1 MASFNFTGPSGQV
14 FEIKGPEGLTL
25 EQAKSVFDQQTKT
38 GSLVGFKPGEVLS
51 ASTQA
56 ADGLA
61 GAQAALAQAQSGI
74 TGALGNVIGSVGN
87 LGKALPSI
95 GAAGGNL
102 TGSISGIAAGISGAV
117 GNAVS
122 AGGKVLGSISSSAT
136 NIINTINKNL
146 TAIPTPNAI
155 GISNFATTIPS
166 LTSIGSMSE
175 SAVTSTLA
183 TAKNAVGQAS
193 NILSDAKGVGS
204 FGFDAK
210 QLETAGILK
219 PGTSSLISGA
229 TGAAASLSSLL
240 KSPSVFT
247 GKGGIKSVEGL
258 LSSPQAQSGI
268 QQGLMSKGVNGL
280 ASLGVPTTALS
291 AQGLAGV
298 ALNAAKSI
306 PDTAAFLNKLPIPND
321 PTGAISAQF
330 GANIT
335 NGAFGVN
342 LSDIKVP
349 NSFKETEVPVPAAD
363 TVNRATLDAASTRIV
378 GNDKV
383 PVPNYG
389 PPMVSKVGVAEIIA
403 AYDKVDQLIK
413 DTTVSLND
421 LTGQLTSLENRATI
435 TQQEWD
441 NVNGIYQQIRQNY
454 NSSSTLITTANSIYD
469 KATPEAR
476 QQAINLRSILASRIQ
491 NLLER
496 NAQFKTRIAELQ
508 KKITSP
514 EQ

>member
-1 MASFNFTGPSGQV
+1 MASFSFTGPSGQV

-25 EQAKSVFDQQTKT
+25 EKTKNVFDQQTKT

-51 ASTQA
+51 AATQA

-61 GAQAALAQAQSGI
+61 SAQAALAQAQAGI
-74 TGALGNVIGSVGN
+74 TGALGNVLGSVGDI
-87 LGKALPSI
+87 GKLIPSI
-95 GAAGGNL
+95 GSAGGSL
-102 TGSISGIAAGISGAV
+102 SGSISGIAAGISGAV

-122 AGGKVLGSISSSAT
+122 AGGAVLGSLSSSAT
-136 NIINTINKNL
+136 NVISTINKNL
-146 TAIPTPNAI
+146 ASIPTPNAI
-155 GISNFATTIPS
+155 GISNFATTLPS
-166 LTSIGSMSE
+166 LTSIGSMGE
-175 SAVTSTLA
+175 SAVTSALA
-183 TAKNAVGQAS
+183 TAKNAIGQAS
-193 NILSDAKGVGS
+193 DALSDSKGVGS

-210 QLETAGILK
+210 QLESVGILK

-229 TGAAASLSSLL
+229 TGAASSLSSLL

-258 LSSPQAQSGI
+258 LNNPQAQSGI
-268 QQGLMSKGVNGL
+268 QQDLMSKGVNGL
-280 ASLGVPTTALS
+280 ASIGVPTAALS

-298 ALNAAKSI
+298 SLNAAKSI

-321 PTGAISAQF
+321 PTGAIAAQF

-342 LSDIKVP
+342 LADVKIPK
-349 NSFKETEVPVPAAD
+349 SFKATEVPVPAAD
-363 TVNRATLDAASTRIV
+363 TVNRATVDAASVRVV

-383 PVPNYG
+383 PEPNYG
-389 PPMVSKVGVAEIIA
+389 PPPVSTTGVAEIIA

-413 DTTVSLND
+413 DTTASFND
-421 LTGQLTSLENRATI
+421 LTGLLTPLENQATI
-435 TQQEWD
+435 TQQAWD
-441 NVNGIYQQIRQNY
+441 NVNGIYQQIRQTY
-454 NSSSTLITTANSIYD
+454 NSSSSLITTANSTYD

-496 NAQFKTRIAELQ
+496 NAQFKTRLAELQ